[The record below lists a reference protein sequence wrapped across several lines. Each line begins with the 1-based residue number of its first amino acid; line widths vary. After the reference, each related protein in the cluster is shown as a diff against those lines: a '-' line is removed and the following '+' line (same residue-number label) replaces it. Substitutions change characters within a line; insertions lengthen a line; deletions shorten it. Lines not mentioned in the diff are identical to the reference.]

1 MKTIDTTKPVKPG
14 IRERRYQQ
22 AVKDLSRLM
31 DLRETLLDRLTRTGA
46 KITTRRRQVARF
58 ERTLKPAIVA
68 APAAATPAATPAAET
83 PPTRYKPGA
92 SMAAK
97 IDDALHGDDQLEIP
111 DFLRRAGNIGKMT
124 PADLAAMAAIDAEQK
139 ERKRT
144 KSTNRIAT
152 MKAKQS
158 GETRRMPLEGRAA
171 LAAIR
176 QSGR

>member
-22 AVKDLSRLM
+22 AVKDLGRLM

-58 ERTLKPAIVA
+58 ERTLKPATVA
-68 APAAATPAATPAAET
+68 APAAPPAPETT
-83 PPTRYKPGA
+83 PPKPYEPGA

-124 PADLAAMAAIDAEQK
+124 PADLAAMATIEAEQN
-139 ERKRT
+139 ERKRVR
-144 KSTNRIAT
+144 SRNRIDT
-152 MKAKQS
+152 MKAKKS
-158 GETRRMPLEGRAA
+158 GETRRMPLEGKAA

-176 QSGR
+176 QTGR

>member
-22 AVKDLSRLM
+22 AVKDLGRLM

-46 KITTRRRQVARF
+46 KINVRRRQIARF
-58 ERTLKPAIVA
+58 ERTLKPVIVE
-68 APAAATPAATPAAET
+68 APARTPEPTPAPATT
-83 PPTRYKPGA
+83 PTPYKPGA

-97 IDDALHGDDQLEIP
+97 IDDALHSDDQLEIP

-144 KSTNRIAT
+144 KSHNRIAT
-152 MKAKQS
+152 MNAKKS
-158 GETRRMPLEGRAA
+158 GETRRMPLEGKAA
-171 LAAIR
+171 LAKIR
-176 QSGR
+176 AGD